1 MIAIV
6 CLDENNGMFFNER
19 RQSKDRYVIRDIVHM
34 VENNTLYINE
44 YSKELFENTPANIQI
59 SEDYFNQVSDN
70 EYCFIENQI
79 VDILK
84 AKKVVVYR
92 WDKVYPADYKL
103 PLRQYNLV
111 STLEFQGYSHDK
123 IGKEVYERNETNK
136 K

>member
-1 MIAIV
+1 MIAMV

-44 YSKELFENTPANIQI
+44 YSKELFKNTPANIQI

-92 WDKVYPADYKL
+92 
-103 PLRQYNLV
+103 LRQYKLV

-123 IGKEVYERNETNK
+123 IVKEVYERNETIK

>member
-6 CLDENNGMFFNER
+6 CLDENNGMFFNGK
-19 RQSKDRYVIRDIVHM
+19 QFKLS
-34 VENNTLYINE
+34 E
-44 YSKELFENTPANIQI
+44 YRIILAKESDEIIKYLSSPLFKGIGQKLAK
-59 SEDYFNQVSDN
+59 
-70 EYCFIENQI
+70 QI

-84 AKKVVVYR
+84 AKKVFLYR

-103 PLRQYNLV
+103 PLRQYKLV

-123 IGKEVYERNETNK
+123 IVKEVYERNETIK

>member
-1 MIAIV
+1 MK
-6 CLDENNGMFFNER
+6 E
-19 RQSKDRYVIRDIVHM
+19 DRVRTDM
-34 VENNTLYINE
+34 LLETLCTWQKI
-44 YSKELFENTPANIQI
+44 TH
-59 SEDYFNQVSDN
+59 YFNQVSDN

-103 PLRQYNLV
+103 PLRQYKLV

-123 IGKEVYERNETNK
+123 IVKEVYERNETIK

>member
-44 YSKELFENTPANIQI
+44 YSKELFKNTPANIQI

-79 VDILK
+79 VDILNFQD
-84 AKKVVVYR
+84 AGR
-92 WDKVYPADYKL
+92 RQIIQQRSGNIRTSWN
-103 PLRQYNLV
+103 PLRRRMKN
-111 STLEFQGYSHDK
+111 
-123 IGKEVYERNETNK
+123 
-136 K
+136 